1 MSPSKISKE
10 NKTVEVQQV
19 SAISPHSKALY
30 ETGKAIL
37 LDSISTGR
45 EFCKSMIGTSTSAIP
60 IYLGILTFLLP
71 KEFQLGIGPGFTIAL
86 PAIGFLIASIL
97 FTLGYLPVSGKFSL
111 DIIEEI
117 EGTLNK
123 IIANRKHFIWS
134 GLTVFVFSTLLA
146 IWAIIINIGV
156 K

>member
-1 MSPSKISKE
+1 MSPSKSSKL
-10 NKTVEVQQV
+10 VEVQQV
-19 SAISPHSKALY
+19 NVISPHSKALY

-37 LDSISTGR
+37 LDSVSTGR

-71 KEFQLGIGPGFTIAL
+71 KEFQLGFGPGLTIAV
-86 PAIGFLIASIL
+86 PAIGFLIASTL

-111 DIIEEI
+111 DIVEEI
-117 EGTLNK
+117 EETLEK
-123 IIANRKHFIWS
+123 IISYRKRFIWS
-134 GLTVFVFSTLLA
+134 GLAVFILSTLLA

>member
-1 MSPSKISKE
+1 
-10 NKTVEVQQV
+10 
-19 SAISPHSKALY
+19 
-30 ETGKAIL
+30 
-37 LDSISTGR
+37 
-45 EFCKSMIGTSTSAIP
+45 MIGTSTSAIP

-71 KEFQLGIGPGFTIAL
+71 KEFQLGIGPGFTIAV

-134 GLTVFVFSTLLA
+134 GLTVFVSSTLLA